1 MSRLEIVLAIV
12 GVAQMGFILELV
24 HRRQLREKY
33 ALLWLTVGVG
43 ILVLAMSRGAVDALS
58 VFLGIAYGTTTLFF
72 AAICFLLVVVAH
84 LTWEVSRLEDRSRR
98 LAEEIALL
106 RASAAAPG
114 AGPAREVDP

>member
-43 ILVLAMSRGAVDALS
+43 ILVLAMSRGAVDAIS

-84 LTWEVSRLEDRSRR
+84 LTWEVSRLEERSRR

-106 RASAAAPG
+106 RAPVDAPG
-114 AGPAREVDP
+114 ARPTQEVDP